1 MIITFKENCVHCRF
15 PCLSCGNSFKPG
27 FVAIEAHIAKE
38 KYPELRCEECLEAGA
53 DEIKESLKRR
63 AKGLRAKANWL
74 DDLAEQDFDLP
85 TFEEYEKFCEQ
96 AGERFDLDSV
106 TERNFDMPTIEDSE
120 EFF

>member
-1 MIITFKENCVHCRF
+1 MIITFKDNRVFCRF
-15 PCLSCGNSFKPG
+15 PCLFCGDSFKLG
-27 FVAIEAHIAKE
+27 IAAIEAHIPQE
-38 KYPELRCEECLEAGA
+38 KRPELMCEECLEAGA
-53 DEIKESLKRR
+53 DEIKERLKRR
-63 AKGLRAKANWL
+63 AKGLRAEANWL